1 MLLFLLLTV
10 PPLPYAD
17 QVAAAVS
24 KHLPAPNAA
33 GHAAA
38 DEATLHVSVDSSGV
52 ATKVEIQKSS
62 GSPAF
67 DAVAVRAVKAAP
79 LPLPTD
85 AKRRAEVFATGVAL
99 ILREKPAKPTPL
111 TKGIK

>member
-1 MLLFLLLTV
+1 MLLLLLLTV

-17 QVAAAVS
+17 LVAAAVS
-24 KHLPAPNAA
+24 KHLPAPHTVGKVATNPT
-33 GHAAA
+33 
-38 DEATLHVSVDSSGV
+38 TLHVSVDAKGQ
-52 ATKVEIQKSS
+52 ATKVEIQVTS

-67 DAVAVRAVKAAP
+67 DAVAVQAVKAAP

-85 AKRRAEVFATGVAL
+85 ARRRAEVVAKGIVL
-99 ILREKPAKPTPL
+99 NLQEKPAKAIPL